1 MRPAARALRLRAS
14 SLSAASD
21 PPGRDRFA
29 ALPEDRLHLSF
40 SEWPKVF
47 AGDEKLTTTL
57 LDRLAD
63 GATVITPK
71 GKSFRMRRRGQ
82 TQSVEADTRGPPAL
96 PSVAPAGRD
105 DKTTKTKSK

>member
-1 MRPAARALRLRAS
+1 MLTS
-14 SLSAASD
+14 N
-21 PPGRDRFA
+21 
-29 ALPEDRLHLSF
+29 LSF

-47 AGDEKLTTTL
+47 AGDEKLTTAL

-82 TQSVEADTRGPPAL
+82 PQSAQDDTKGPPAL
-96 PSVAPAGRD
+96 PAVAPAGRD